1 MLRGCW
7 CAMRCGRW
15 ISARPSAWSASISCR
30 LGLADLEEIVPQ
42 SPDLILI
49 PKVETPEQ
57 VSDVVRSCRFDCEAK
72 RSIARPIWLM
82 PILESALGIEN
93 AFAIAKASDRIAAI
107 TIGLEDYTADL
118 GVAKT
123 PEGTESLYAR
133 QRVVNAAHAAHVQAI
148 DSVYGDVADS
158 EGLLRW
164 GEASRAMGFEGMGCI
179 HPIQIEIIH
188 RAFAPTVSELEKAL
202 KIVAAYE
209 DAQARGLGV
218 VSLGS
223 KMIDA
228 PVVQRALKL
237 VARARQMGIDRRASR
252 RRRTI
257 MSAGVATGLITNA
270 IGRRVPT
277 MVNGREQTPYAGVDG
292 HRPTGCKAGPPI
304 RSNSDYPTNGDKRVP
319 DLETALR
326 LCGLRDG
333 MTISSHHHL
342 RNGDRVALTALQTA
356 ARMGAKDL
364 VWFPSASFPCHEPVI
379 DLMKSG
385 AVHHIEGSMN
395 GPLGDYCSHGH
406 MRGLGVLRS
415 HGGRWQAVQDGE
427 VHIDIA
433 VIAAPTA
440 DFFGNADGSHG
451 KSACGSLGFALAD
464 SIYADR
470 VIVVTDNLV
479 PFPCVPWQIQGNNVD
494 YVVEVDSIGDPSK
507 IVSGT
512 TQITRSPDRLRI
524 SELVARFLRDSGIMR
539 DGFSFQAGA
548 GGIALAFVD
557 YLARMMKAANVKASF
572 VRGGSTK
579 YLVDLLNEGLIGYI
593 LDGQTFDLDAVR
605 SIASDPRHVPT
616 SPFTSYNFHGKG
628 NFASMVDAAV
638 LGATEVDVN
647 FNANVVTHSD
657 GRLLHGI
664 GGWQNC
670 LFAGCTIL
678 AVPSFRDRIPV
689 IVDEVT
695 TVTGPGEL
703 IDVIATE
710 RGIAINPKRQDLLDA
725 VKGKGLPIRPIE
737 EIKAEVEKICGGKP
751 AKPRLLDQSGRGGEV
766 GGWNGARYR
775 LAGGG

>member
-1 MLRGCW
+1 MKT
-7 CAMRCGRW
+7 AV
-15 ISARPSAWSASISCR
+15 A
-30 LGLADLEEIVPQ
+30 
-42 SPDLILI
+42 
-49 PKVETPEQ
+49 
-57 VSDVVRSCRFDCEAK
+57 SDVV
-72 RSIARPIWLM
+72 
-82 PILESALGIEN
+82 
-93 AFAIAKASDRIAAI
+93 
-107 TIGLEDYTADL
+107 
-118 GVAKT
+118 
-123 PEGTESLYAR
+123 
-133 QRVVNAAHAAHVQAI
+133 
-148 DSVYGDVADS
+148 
-158 EGLLRW
+158 
-164 GEASRAMGFEGMGCI
+164 
-179 HPIQIEIIH
+179 
-188 RAFAPTVSELEKAL
+188 
-202 KIVAAYE
+202 
-209 DAQARGLGV
+209 
-218 VSLGS
+218 
-223 KMIDA
+223 
-228 PVVQRALKL
+228 
-237 VARARQMGIDRRASR
+237 
-252 RRRTI
+252 
-257 MSAGVATGLITNA
+257 TNVL
-270 IGRRVPT
+270 GRRVPT
-277 MVNGREQTPYAGVDG
+277 LVNGREQLPFIGIEGQPPHG
-292 HRPTGCKAGPPI
+292 HKTGPLI
-304 RSNSDYPTNGDKRVP
+304 RSSNDYPTNGDKRVP

-395 GPLGDYCSHGH
+395 GPLGEFCSHGN

-415 HGGRWQAVQDGE
+415 HGGRWQAIQDGE
-427 VHIDIA
+427 AHIDIA

-451 KSACGSLGFALAD
+451 PSACGSLGFALAD

-470 VIVVTDNLV
+470 VIVVTDHLV

-494 YVVEVDSIGDPSK
+494 YVVEVPSIGDPEK

-524 SELVARFLRDSGIMR
+524 AELVARFLRDTGIMR

-557 YLARMMKAANVKASF
+557 YLARLMREANVKAGF

-579 YLVDLLNEGLIGYI
+579 YLVDMLNEGLIGCI
-593 LDGQTFDLDAVR
+593 LDGQTFDLDGVR
-605 SIASDPRHVPT
+605 SIAGDPRHVAT

-628 NFASMVDAAV
+628 NFASMIDACV

-695 TVTGPGEL
+695 TITGPGEMV
-703 IDVIATE
+703 DVVATE
-710 RGIAINPKRQDLLDA
+710 RGIAINPRRRDLLDA
-725 VKGKGLPIRPIE
+725 AKGKGLPIRSIE
-737 EIKAEVEKICGGKP
+737 AIKAEVEKICGGKP
-751 AKPRLLDQSGRGGEV
+751 AKPRLGDRPVAVVKWVDGSLIDTVWRVLSDNPYAAVASGGE
-766 GGWNGARYR
+766 
-775 LAGGG
+775 

>member
-1 MLRGCW
+1 
-7 CAMRCGRW
+7 
-15 ISARPSAWSASISCR
+15 
-30 LGLADLEEIVPQ
+30 
-42 SPDLILI
+42 
-49 PKVETPEQ
+49 
-57 VSDVVRSCRFDCEAK
+57 
-72 RSIARPIWLM
+72 
-82 PILESALGIEN
+82 
-93 AFAIAKASDRIAAI
+93 
-107 TIGLEDYTADL
+107 
-118 GVAKT
+118 
-123 PEGTESLYAR
+123 
-133 QRVVNAAHAAHVQAI
+133 
-148 DSVYGDVADS
+148 
-158 EGLLRW
+158 
-164 GEASRAMGFEGMGCI
+164 
-179 HPIQIEIIH
+179 
-188 RAFAPTVSELEKAL
+188 
-202 KIVAAYE
+202 
-209 DAQARGLGV
+209 
-218 VSLGS
+218 
-223 KMIDA
+223 
-228 PVVQRALKL
+228 
-237 VARARQMGIDRRASR
+237 
-252 RRRTI
+252 
-257 MSAGVATGLITNA
+257 MSAGVATSLVTNA
-270 IGRRVPT
+270 AGRRVPT
-277 MVNGREQTPYAGVDG
+277 HVNGREQVLYKGVNQ
-292 HRPTGCKAGPPI
+292 HSSTWNKAAPPI
-304 RSNSDYPTNGDKRVP
+304 RSSSDYPTNGDKRVR

-451 KSACGSLGFALAD
+451 PSACGSLGFALAD
-464 SIYADR
+464 SVYADR

-494 YVVEVDSIGDPSK
+494 YVVEVDSIGDPSM

-557 YLARMMKAANVKASF
+557 YLAGMMKQAKVKAGF

-579 YLVDLLNEGLIGYI
+579 YLVDLLNQGLIGYI
-593 LDGQTFDLDAVR
+593 LDGQTFDLDAVK
-605 SIASDPRHVPT
+605 SIASNPRHVAT

-628 NFASMVDAAV
+628 NFASLVDAAV

-647 FNANVVTHSD
+647 FKANVVTHSD

-703 IDVIATE
+703 IDVVATE
-710 RGIAINPKRQDLLDA
+710 RGIAINPRRQDLLDA

-737 EIKAEVEKICGGKP
+737 ELQAEVEKICGGKP
-751 AKPRLLDQSGRGGEV
+751 AKPRLLDRPVAVVKWVDGTVLDTVWQVVDDNPYAPKVSGGE
-766 GGWNGARYR
+766 
-775 LAGGG
+775 